1 MTDNNLTLV
10 ASAALLRTAPKA
22 SQLLACKQA
31 LVEIPPTAIKEAVSL
46 LASLLLEMTNVTF
59 DTDEGHGDT
68 SMERQTNVCAH
79 FFAERG
85 KRPEPAVLAITRDVV
100 SLMCPRPRMGE
111 SSSVGGL
118 PATITVRSADSIEKE
133 EKFVILAPA
142 HNGRPRIRVIRNSQ
156 PPFQWLSPHH
166 WVALRTKGATVSV
179 AAAEWKDQYQAFL
192 VAHAVTVPAAYG
204 PKQRRYVEQ
213 IRYWLDRFSAPE
225 SAPDHDDI
233 RLFLTQVE
241 LLLELALM
249 GTRSDLGRTAA
260 PSHGRTTS
268 KFWQLVD
275 AAWNGSMELDYL
287 KFFTEARAQGGA
299 GGGTSV

>member
-1 MTDNNLTLV
+1 
-10 ASAALLRTAPKA
+10 
-22 SQLLACKQA
+22 
-31 LVEIPPTAIKEAVSL
+31 VEIPPAGMKEAVAL
-46 LASLLLEMTNVTF
+46 LASLLLEMASITF
-59 DTDEGHGDT
+59 DTDEGQGDT

-85 KRPEPAVLAITRDVV
+85 KRPEPAVLAITREVV
-100 SLMCPRPRMGE
+100 SLLSPRSRAGE
-111 SSSVGGL
+111 SSVAGL
-118 PATITVRSADSIEKE
+118 PSTITVRSADLMEKE
-133 EKFVILAPA
+133 EKFVLLAPA

-166 WVALRTKGATVSV
+166 WVALRTKGASVSV
-179 AAAEWKDQYQAFL
+179 AAAEWKDQYQSFL
-192 VAHAVTVPAAYG
+192 VAHSVTIPAAYG
-204 PKQRRYVEQ
+204 PKQRRYIEQ
-213 IRYWLDRFSAPE
+213 IRYWLDRFSAPVGGVD
-225 SAPDHDDI
+225 SPADHDDI

-249 GTRSDLGRTAA
+249 GTRSDLGRATA

-275 AAWNGSMELDYL
+275 AAWNGSTELDYL